1 MPEPATDP
9 EPDRMP
15 NPKADDAKPRG
26 RDGPMHVLAVGAHP
40 DDVEILCSGTLA
52 RFVQEGHRVTIA
64 HASLGDKGH
73 AEIPHDRVATVRREE
88 ARAAA
93 ATIGADSVTLG
104 FLDGQID
111 GGADAQRRTV
121 DLIRAVRPDLILT
134 HHPNDYH
141 GDHRAV
147 TTLVLDASFMATI
160 PYYPSTHPAHDVT
173 CPVYFMDTV
182 TGLGFEPSD
191 YVDVTATMDL
201 KQRAMAC
208 HRSQVDWLDDHH
220 ATGVADLIDA
230 TARFRGL
237 QCGVRYAEAFA
248 RMEAWGRVH
257 PTRHLP

>member
-1 MPEPATDP
+1 MPDPAP
-9 EPDRMP
+9 QPPPDAP
-15 NPKADDAKPRG
+15 PRG
-26 RDGPMHVLAVGAHP
+26 PSGPMHVLAVGAHP

-93 ATIGADSVTLG
+93 ATIGADSVTMG
-104 FLDGQID
+104 FLDGQIE
-111 GGADAQRRTV
+111 GGADARRRTV
-121 DLIRAVRPDLILT
+121 DLIRAVRPDLIMT
-134 HHPNDYH
+134 HHPGDYH

-147 TTLVLDASFMATI
+147 TELVLDASFMATI

-191 YVDVTATMDL
+191 YVDVTGTIDL
-201 KQRAMAC
+201 KQQAMAC